1 MKQREAKS
9 AHAWKGRRAAGRLSP
24 DEIYDRPSR
33 ISLPPDR
40 WLAAIIEN
48 STDAIVGKTL
58 DGVVIS
64 WNPGAEHL
72 FGYTT
77 AEMVGSHISIIA
89 APGRENEMP
98 MILDRMRRGIPI
110 THYDTVRRR
119 RDGRLID
126 ISLTVSPVRDASGTI
141 IGASKIARDISER
154 KSWEAKQMLL
164 LRELSHR
171 VKNSLAVIQAIARQ
185 TGRTSGSV
193 GEFLDR
199 FDDRLS
205 ALAAAHDLLVI
216 GGWSGTSLAELG
228 RSALR
233 HDLSEN
239 GGQVHLALCDSRIA
253 PSLALNLA
261 LALHEL
267 ATNAAKFGALSEPS
281 GRVTL
286 TGREENKILQ
296 LVWVEEGGPAV
307 RPPERRGFGTAL
319 LERLIT
325 HQHKGRV
332 TLDWRPSGLVCSM
345 SLLLDDPG

>member
-1 MKQREAKS
+1 M
-9 AHAWKGRRAAGRLSP
+9 
-24 DEIYDRPSR
+24 
-33 ISLPPDR
+33 
-40 WLAAIIEN
+40 
-48 STDAIVGKTL
+48 
-58 DGVVIS
+58 VIS

-72 FGYTT
+72 FGYTA

-119 RDGRLID
+119 KDGRLID

-154 KSWEAKQMLL
+154 KSWEAKQTLL

-228 RSALR
+228 RSAL
-233 HDLSEN
+233 
-239 GGQVHLALCDSRIA
+239 A
-253 PSLALNLA
+253 PR
-261 LALHEL
+261 
-267 ATNAAKFGALSEPS
+267 F
-281 GRVTL
+281 
-286 TGREENKILQ
+286 
-296 LVWVEEGGPAV
+296 V
-307 RPPERRGFGTAL
+307 RERRTGSPCAL
-319 LERLIT
+319 
-325 HQHKGRV
+325 
-332 TLDWRPSGLVCSM
+332 
-345 SLLLDDPG
+345 